1 MVGRIDKMKN
11 SQLNSK
17 QSQIPSAISRCCFI
31 LCCSASDW
39 GRYPHEFQNLQ
50 VPQGWKTHLF
60 IPIQLFFCPCPVL
73 NVWQSQAFCKVSEER
88 LQVAICSHCT
98 GGTQSLHLIFR
109 VLYSKISTVPRATK
123 SGAHGDAARTTG
135 ARA

>member
-1 MVGRIDKMKN
+1 MLLPPWRCELWLADIE
-11 SQLNSK
+11 SK
-17 QSQIPSAISRCCFI
+17 DSREV
-31 LCCSASDW
+31 ST
-39 GRYPHEFQNLQ
+39 FQNVQ
-50 VPQGWKTHLF
+50 VPQ
-60 IPIQLFFCPCPVL
+60 
-73 NVWQSQAFCKVSEER
+73 
-88 LQVAICSHCT
+88 